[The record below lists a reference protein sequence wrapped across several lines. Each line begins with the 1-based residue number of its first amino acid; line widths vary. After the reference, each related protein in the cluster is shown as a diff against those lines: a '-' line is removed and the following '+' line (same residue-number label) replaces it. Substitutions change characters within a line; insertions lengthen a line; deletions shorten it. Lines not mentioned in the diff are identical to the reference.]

1 MKRFTAPRFL
11 CLLVALIYAACGGYQ
26 LWSGAESTPEPM
38 RQLLAFLFGFDMEVS
53 SRLIVALEFALAA
66 GIAAAGT
73 RIVSMAGGV
82 TLAFIALASVSGGLR
97 QGAVVAP
104 AMAMLF
110 SIGTLVLAAK
120 LPAQP
125 RRADA
130 RRGLSPA
137 WSALAAIAAG
147 TAASHLSARADFRPD
162 QAISAAEAKARAMS
176 IDLDMKAYIGKRMS
190 ESPLG
195 TYLPTV
201 VERIGNLSAFIVF
214 YNPLCDACH
223 TVFESDF
230 SAPRLEMVFAIE
242 VPPVKDAIIVSQEDL
257 GPIDCPQCVF
267 DTLPPGPLW
276 LVAPP
281 MTVKVENGV
290 ITCVADRFGGDCVN
304 GK

>member
-1 MKRFTAPRFL
+1 
-11 CLLVALIYAACGGYQ
+11 
-26 LWSGAESTPEPM
+26 M
-38 RQLLAFLFGFDMEVS
+38 RQLLAFLFGFEMEVS
-53 SRLIVALEFALAA
+53 ARLIVALEFALAA

-82 TLAFIALASVSGGLR
+82 TLAFIALASVSAGLR

-110 SIGTLVLAAK
+110 SIGTIVLAAK

-147 TAASHLSARADFRPD
+147 TAASHLSARADFRSD
-162 QAISAAEAKARAMS
+162 HTISAAEAKAHAMS
-176 IDLDMKAYIGKRMS
+176 IDLDMKGYIGKRMS

-201 VERIGNLSAFIVF
+201 VERIGNQTAFI
-214 YNPLCDACH
+214 
-223 TVFESDF
+223 FESDF

-242 VPPVKDAIIVSQEDL
+242 VPPVKDAIIISQEDL

-276 LVAPP
+276 LVTPP
-281 MTVKVENGV
+281 MTVKVEQGV

-304 GK
+304 EK

>member
-26 LWSGAESTPEPM
+26 LWAGTESTPEPM

-53 SRLIVALEFALAA
+53 ARLIVALEFALAA

-82 TLAFIALASVSGGLR
+82 TLAFIALASVSAGLR

-201 VERIGNLSAFIVF
+201 VERIGNQSAFIVF
-214 YNPLCDACH
+214 
-223 TVFESDF
+223 TIR
-230 SAPRLEMVFAIE
+230 SATPVTPSLSLISPRQGSKWCSPS
-242 VPPVKDAIIVSQEDL
+242 VPPAKDAIIVSQEDL

>member
-1 MKRFTAPRFL
+1 
-11 CLLVALIYAACGGYQ
+11 
-26 LWSGAESTPEPM
+26 
-38 RQLLAFLFGFDMEVS
+38 
-53 SRLIVALEFALAA
+53 
-66 GIAAAGT
+66 
-73 RIVSMAGGV
+73 
-82 TLAFIALASVSGGLR
+82 
-97 QGAVVAP
+97 
-104 AMAMLF
+104 MAMLF
-110 SIGTLVLAAK
+110 SIGTIVLAAK

-147 TAASHLSARADFRPD
+147 TAASHLSARADFRSD
-162 QAISAAEAKARAMS
+162 HTISAAEAKAHAMS
-176 IDLDMKAYIGKRMS
+176 IDLDMKGYIGKRMS

-201 VERIGNLSAFIVF
+201 VERIGNQTAFIVF
-214 YNPLCDACH
+214 YNPFCDACH
-223 TVFESDF
+223 TIFESDF

-242 VPPVKDAIIVSQEDL
+242 VPPVKDAIIISQEDL

-276 LVAPP
+276 LVTPP
-281 MTVKVENGV
+281 MTVKVEQGV

-304 GK
+304 EK